1 VRSKGSGCGRAGP
14 RAAAEQ
20 PGRRGRK
27 KEEGVGPWKKEER
40 GKEALTRGATLPE
53 REKEGERVRE
63 REEEWRRHAGP
74 RWQRGRGE
82 SVLGWPG

>member
-1 VRSKGSGCGRAGP
+1 VRRKDSGCGRAGP
-14 RAAAEQ
+14 QAAAEQ

-27 KEEGVGPWKKEER
+27 TEEGVGPW
-40 GKEALTRGATLPE
+40 KEALTRGATLPE
-53 REKEGERVRE
+53 REKEGERARE
-63 REEEWRRHAGP
+63 RGEEWRRHAGP